1 MFIHSY
7 PFIREIW
14 IHFFSSRHRLELK
27 KNSKNEGINIREGVM
42 ENMVAVIDPALLD
55 ANHREQRSIYQV
67 ILKPVHTLFVK
78 TNSALKEACTR
89 PEVFVRSNF
98 FWPHLTNLLG
108 EEKFSWLSSENKV
121 ADENEFSCKITN
133 V

>member
-1 MFIHSY
+1 MKKTMPVLHACLSKPTHLLERY
-7 PFIREIW
+7 EYV
-14 IHFFSSRHRLELK
+14 FFSSRHRLELK

-55 ANHREQRSIYQV
+55 ANHREQKSIYQV

-98 FWPHLTNLLG
+98 F
-108 EEKFSWLSSENKV
+108 
-121 ADENEFSCKITN
+121 
-133 V
+133 